1 LTHSGWLE
9 CAAQH
14 DKLKCIGHFV
24 DAFRGGLSVI
34 SDTTTE
40 VWWGNLVVRS
50 GKLGLCACYTPKLD
64 SRPTFPTIMTSVL
77 EIIPLGGIG
86 EFGMNCMALR
96 YGDEMIILDAGM
108 GFPEETAYGVDVSIP
123 NFEFLEP
130 YRDDIT
136 AIVLTHGH
144 EDHLGA
150 LPYILKRFNVPVYCS
165 HFTAGLAESKL
176 EEHELLGDVL
186 LHRVEPRDVVELGAF
201 TVEFIRVSHSLVDCF
216 SLAIKTPVG
225 TIIHTGDYKVDETPV
240 IGEPIDLRSF
250 RRYGQDGV
258 LALLSDS
265 TNATVPGR
273 TPSERAVIPAFE
285 EIFVE
290 AKGRIIVAAFASSI
304 HRLQIVMDVSQQFNR
319 RVCVLGRSMQKNV
332 EVADRLGYLDIPD
345 GLLVSLNQAK
355 LMSDAEVV
363 FLVTGSQ
370 GESRAA
376 LSQMA
381 TQSYKGL
388 TIDEGDTVVLSARII
403 PGNER
408 LISRMI
414 GFIYKRGANIIEE
427 KRRLIHVSGH
437 ASQEDI
443 RILTEAVRPRYV
455 VPIHGEY
462 RMLFRH
468 KEFVKNHLGYA
479 EDDIILIENGDVLE
493 LDGERAAVIDKR
505 EVGRT
510 FIDDSGFEEISSD
523 LIRER
528 KQLAYE
534 GTITLA
540 VTIRDDTG
548 ELLGDPRIV
557 ARGVRGLSSNG
568 LGSLGQSS
576 GDDGVAE
583 NDMLKGALLV
593 VSAALAGASRQT
605 LEDDSLLK
613 EHLRVEL
620 KRFIQKQTGS
630 RPVIM
635 PMIIRV

>member
-1 LTHSGWLE
+1 MS
-9 CAAQH
+9 
-14 DKLKCIGHFV
+14 
-24 DAFRGGLSVI
+24 
-34 SDTTTE
+34 
-40 VWWGNLVVRS
+40 N
-50 GKLGLCACYTPKLD
+50 
-64 SRPTFPTIMTSVL
+64 VL

-86 EFGMNCMALR
+86 EFGMNCMSVR

-108 GFPEETAYGVDVSIP
+108 GFPEETAYGVDISIP
-123 NFEFLEP
+123 NFDFLEE
-130 YRDDIT
+130 YRDNIV

-144 EDHLGA
+144 EDHIGA
-150 LPYILKRFNVPVYCS
+150 LPFILKRFNVPVYCS

-176 EEHELLGDVL
+176 DEHDILGDVL
-186 LHRVEPRDVVELGAF
+186 LHRVEPRDVVELGSF
-201 TVEFIRVSHSLVDCF
+201 TIEFIRVSHSLVDCF

-285 EIFVE
+285 EIFAE

-304 HRLQIVMDVSQQFNR
+304 HRLQIVLDVAQQFGR

-355 LMSDAEVV
+355 LMSDDEIV

-381 TQSYKGL
+381 SQSYKGL

-443 RILTEAVRPRYV
+443 RILTEAVRPKFV

-479 EDDIILIENGDVLE
+479 EENIILIENGDVLE

-510 FIDDSGFEEISSD
+510 FIDESGFEEISSE
-523 LIRER
+523 LVRER

-540 VTIRDDTG
+540 VTIRNQSG
-548 ELLGDPRIV
+548 ELVGDPRLV
-557 ARGVRGLSSNG
+557 ARGVRGLISNG
-568 LGSLGQSS
+568 VHVASVGESDTN
-576 GDDGVAE
+576 GDDLTKE
-583 NDMLKGALLV
+583 ALQV
-593 VSAALAGASRQT
+593 VLSALTGASRQT

-620 KRFIQKQTGS
+620 KRFIYKQTGS
-630 RPVIM
+630 KPVIM

>member
-1 LTHSGWLE
+1 
-9 CAAQH
+9 
-14 DKLKCIGHFV
+14 
-24 DAFRGGLSVI
+24 
-34 SDTTTE
+34 
-40 VWWGNLVVRS
+40 
-50 GKLGLCACYTPKLD
+50 
-64 SRPTFPTIMTSVL
+64 VL

-96 YGDEMIILDAGM
+96 YEDEMLILDAGM
-108 GFPEETAYGVDVSIP
+108 GFPEETAYGVDVCIP
-123 NFEFLEP
+123 NFDFLEE
-130 YRDDIT
+130 YRDNIT

-150 LPYILKRFNVPVYCS
+150 LPYILKKFNVPVYCS

-176 EEHELLGDVL
+176 EEHDLVGDTL
-186 LHRVEPRDVVELGAF
+186 IHRVAPRDVIQVGVFE
-201 TVEFIRVSHSLVDCF
+201 VEFIRVSHSLVDCF
-216 SLAIKTPVG
+216 SLAIKSPVG

-250 RRYGQDGV
+250 RRYGQEGV

-285 EIFVE
+285 EIFAE
-290 AKGRIIVAAFASSI
+290 AAGRIIIAAFASSI
-304 HRLQIVMDVSQQFNR
+304 HRLQIVLDVAQQFNR
-319 RVCVLGRSMQKNV
+319 KVCVLGRSMLKNV

-345 GLLVSLNQAK
+345 GLLVALNEAK
-355 LMSDAEVV
+355 QMRDHEIV

-388 TIDEGDTVVLSARII
+388 MIDEGDTVVLSARII

-414 GFIYKRGANIIEE
+414 GMIYKRGANIIEE

-443 RILTEAVRPRYV
+443 RIMTEAVRPKFV

-468 KEFVKNHLGYA
+468 KEFIKNHLGYR
-479 EDDIILIENGDVLE
+479 EENIVLIENGDVLE
-493 LDGERAAVIDKR
+493 LDGERATIIEKR
-505 EVGRT
+505 EVPRT
-510 FIDDSGFEEISSD
+510 FIDDSGFEEITSETV
-523 LIRER
+523 RQR

-534 GTITLA
+534 GLITLV
-540 VTIRDDTG
+540 VTIDRETG
-548 ELLGDPRIV
+548 ELQSPPEIV
-557 ARGVRGLSSNG
+557 TRGVQGFDSVNG
-568 LGSLGQSS
+568 MAKDAQR
-576 GDDGVAE
+576 
-583 NDMLKGALLV
+583 V
-593 VSAALAGASRQT
+593 VTAALAGASRAT
-605 LEDDSLLK
+605 LEDESLLK

-620 KRFIQKQTGS
+620 KRFIQKLTGS
-630 RPVIM
+630 RPVIL
-635 PMIIRV
+635 PVVVTV

>member
-1 LTHSGWLE
+1 M
-9 CAAQH
+9 A
-14 DKLKCIGHFV
+14 
-24 DAFRGGLSVI
+24 
-34 SDTTTE
+34 
-40 VWWGNLVVRS
+40 
-50 GKLGLCACYTPKLD
+50 
-64 SRPTFPTIMTSVL
+64 SVL

-86 EFGMNCMALR
+86 EFGMNCMAVR

-108 GFPEETAYGVDVSIP
+108 GFPEESAYGVDVSIP
-123 NFEFLEP
+123 NFDFLEP
-130 YRDDIT
+130 YREEIT

-144 EDHLGA
+144 EDHIGA
-150 LPYILKRFNVPVYCS
+150 LPYILKKFNVPVYCS

-176 EEHELLGDVL
+176 EEHELLNDIL
-186 LHRVEPRDVVELGAF
+186 LHRVEPRDVVDIGSF

-285 EIFVE
+285 EIFAE
-290 AKGRIIVAAFASSI
+290 AKGRIVVAAFASSI
-304 HRLQIVMDVSQQFNR
+304 HRIQIVLDVAQQFNR
-319 RVCVLGRSMQKNV
+319 HVCVLGRSMQKNV
-332 EVADRLGYLDIPD
+332 DVADRLGYLDIPD
-345 GLLVSLNQAK
+345 GLLVSLNQTK
-355 LMSDAEVV
+355 MMSDDEIV

-427 KRRLIHVSGH
+427 KRRLVHVSGH

-479 EDDIILIENGDVLE
+479 EENIILIENGDVLE

-505 EVGRT
+505 EIGRT
-510 FIDDSGFEEISSD
+510 FIDESGFEEISSEVV
-523 LIRER
+523 RER

-534 GTITLA
+534 GT
-540 VTIRDDTG
+540 VTIVVTIDGKTG
-548 ELLGDPRIV
+548 ELMSEPRIV
-557 ARGVRGLSSNG
+557 ARGVRGLSPTNG
-568 LGSLGQSS
+568 FGAQQQQSP
-576 GDDGVAE
+576 DGPMARNQMMREAEQVVA
-583 NDMLKGALLV
+583 
-593 VSAALAGASRQT
+593 AALAGASRQT
-605 LEDDSLLK
+605 LEDDTLLK

-620 KRFIQKQTGS
+620 KRFINKQTGAK
-630 RPVIM
+630 PVIT
-635 PMIIRV
+635 PIIVRV